1 MVSEWY
7 EARKA
12 AEPDLKDLAML
23 EGLLAERRKL
33 LKRLMKLDDDM
44 LDRLISARSGSLD
57 GYDVTTP

>member
-1 MVSEWY
+1 M
-7 EARKA
+7 AT
-12 AEPDLKDLAML
+12 L

-44 LDRLISARSGSLD
+44 LDRLISARSRSLD